1 MLNINKP
8 GSSCDWT
15 IVYATILIGLIMLGI
30 VLHHRSNYENFFT
43 SAIINE
49 DNQQPRAKTTYVG
62 GSSGSTAGAIIA
74 LVIIALFL
82 GIFIFIITTPIIYEP
97 SQSPSLV

>member
-30 VLHHRSNYENFFT
+30 VLHHRSNYENFFNNP
-43 SAIINE
+43 IVNE
-49 DNQQPRAKTTYVG
+49 DSQQPRAKTTYVG
-62 GSSGSTAGAIIA
+62 GSSSSTAGVIVG
-74 LVIIALFL
+74 LVIIALF
-82 GIFIFIITTPIIYEP
+82 IAMFIFIITTAI
-97 SQSPSLV
+97 SSPEELY